1 MLDYEAEY
9 NNRARVPEHP
19 DIFSRWARDAQ
30 AFRADASTES
40 RAELGIGYGT
50 SPRQIID
57 LFAPAGGTQAPLA
70 MFVHGG
76 YWRSLE
82 PQMFSHMARG
92 LNARGVCVAVAGY
105 DLCPQV
111 RITDIVGQV
120 RQACLYLWHRFG
132 RRVLVS
138 GHSAGG
144 HLAACMLATDWKS
157 FAPDVPADLVPC
169 AYSVSG
175 VFDLAPLCGV
185 SMNADLRLDEAE
197 AQAMSPCGWPV
208 TQGRVLDVVV
218 GAQESSEFLRQSR
231 NIADVWR
238 RGGAETRYEE
248 LAGMNHF
255 TVLDAMADADSAM
268 TARLAA
274 LAERTQ
280 GNPLSP

>member
-19 DIFSRWARDAQ
+19 DIFLRWGREAQ
-30 AFRADASTES
+30 AFRAEASADG

-50 SPRQIID
+50 SPRQTID

-70 MFVHGG
+70 VFVHGG

-111 RITDIVGQV
+111 RITDIVGQI
-120 RQACLYLWHRFG
+120 RQACLHLWHRFG
-132 RRVLVS
+132 RRMLVS

-144 HLAACMLATDWKS
+144 HLAACMLATDWKAL
-157 FAPDVPADLVPC
+157 APDAPADLVPC
-169 AYSVSG
+169 AYSISG
-175 VFDLAPLCGV
+175 VFDLGPLCQV

-197 AQAMSPCGWPV
+197 AQAMSPCSWPCS
-208 TQGRVLDVVV
+208 TGRALDAVV
-218 GAQESSEFLRQSR
+218 GARESAEFLRQSR
-231 NIADVWR
+231 SIVEAWR
-238 RGGAETRYEE
+238 QSGAETRYEE
-248 LAGMNHF
+248 IPGMNHF
-255 TVLDAMADADSAM
+255 TVLDAMADTDSAM
-268 TARLAA
+268 VARLAA
-274 LAERTQ
+274 LAERT
-280 GNPLSP
+280 GSPLSP